1 MELIYRKVGDYYI
14 PNLTI
19 EDEGKTYNLGKY
31 SRLRIEYL
39 KQNKRNEFRK
49 LIESG
54 MLSKHLNEVQN
65 NCIKLRD
72 KLMEEYKIKD
82 NITEGLKEQNEMEW
96 LRKMNAIS
104 NIVDEIVRKEYV
116 YNDEIL

>member
-1 MELIYRKVGDYYI
+1 MELTYRKVGDYYI

-19 EDEGKTYNLGKY
+19 EDEGNTYNLGKY

-82 NITEGLKEQNEMEW
+82 NITEALKEQNEMEW

-104 NIVDEIVRKEYV
+104 NILSPLSD
-116 YNDEIL
+116 